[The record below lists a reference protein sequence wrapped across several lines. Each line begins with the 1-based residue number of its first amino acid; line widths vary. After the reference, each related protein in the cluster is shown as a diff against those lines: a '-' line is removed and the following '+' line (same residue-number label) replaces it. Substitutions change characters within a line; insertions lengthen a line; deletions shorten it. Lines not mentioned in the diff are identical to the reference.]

1 MATVRGAIQLIDG
14 MTPVFRSMQKALSIV
29 LDSFESLQRA
39 SSKAIDTSNIAAA
52 REELNHAASA
62 MDELKNKIDD
72 SKKSTKELPDHF
84 KQASNAAND
93 LLSRAKSIAGALG
106 SIWAVKK
113 VIELSDEL
121 TQTNARLNLIKNNG
135 KSVVD
140 LQNMIFGAA
149 QRSRSDYQQIADMV
163 SKIGLNA
170 KAAFNSNE
178 EMVAFAE
185 ILNKQYAIAGTS
197 AEGAAAANLQI
208 TQALGSGVLRGEEL
222 NSVFEQAPTIIQA
235 IAEYLDVDVGKI
247 REMAQEGLITAEVFK
262 NAMFASAESV
272 NQQFENMPMTLG
284 QIWTSIK
291 NQALFAFQPILEK
304 INEFANSEQF
314 QVMVQRLIAGIQQL
328 AIIAIQAFNIMING
342 MNLVIQN
349 WSWLEPLIWIVVG
362 ALLGYKIATLVGAAV
377 NLIMAISEAK
387 KKKAQEDSTK
397 ATFHATVV
405 QYGLNTAMLACPLTW
420 IVIGIMAVIAVI
432 IWLANKVGGFKVLWN
447 YAWAAIQV
455 GFLYAKAVIE
465 SGFYWMV
472 WGLLW
477 AGDKLVY
484 GWEEIKK
491 FAFLIFTAIANF
503 FTSIGA
509 GIMSGLQ
516 NLLNGAIDLLNG
528 FLKGMNW
535 LLGWM
540 GIDIGLIE
548 HVTFGD
554 DAQESAKKKIAEREA
569 AYQDYVNQIE
579 QDRAGRQDVLNG
591 VQEKAKSA
599 WSDNVAEAAKVWQD
613 AKAFEAE
620 EKARK
625 AEENKE
631 TASQDDLWSS
641 IDTGVAQTAENT
653 GSISSSINAT
663 QEDLKYLREM
673 AERETINRFTTAE
686 IRIDMTNHNQIAG
699 GQDVDGI
706 VELLNEKLEEAMNT
720 AAEGVYA

>member
-1 MATVRGAIQLIDG
+1 MGTIRASLQLTDG
-14 MTPVFRSMQKALSIV
+14 MTPAFRSMQKVMAIV
-29 LDSFESLQRA
+29 LDSFGRMQRMSSNSIDA
-39 SSKAIDTSNIAAA
+39 SKIATA
-52 REELNHAASA
+52 REELNKAVSGLDRLENGFRETNNESQKLPDYIDKASNSANGLYKKIKGVVSAIAASY
-62 MDELKNKIDD
+62 
-72 SKKSTKELPDHF
+72 
-84 KQASNAAND
+84 AA
-93 LLSRAKSIAGALG
+93 
-106 SIWAVKK
+106 KK
-113 VIELSDEL
+113 VMELSDEL
-121 TQTNARLNLIKNNG
+121 TQTNARLNLIKDNG
-135 KSVVD
+135 KSVAD

-149 QRSRSDYQQIADMV
+149 QRSRGDYQQVADMV

-170 KAAFNSNE
+170 KDAFKSNE

-235 IAEYLDVDVGKI
+235 IAEYLGVDVGKI
-247 REMAQEGLITAEVFK
+247 REMAQEGLITADVFK
-262 NAMFASAESV
+262 NAMFASADSV
-272 NQQFENMPMTLG
+272 NQQFESMPMTLA

-291 NQALFAFQPILEK
+291 NQALFAFQPILAK
-304 INEFANSEQF
+304 INEFANSEKFQQF
-314 QVMVQRLIAGIQQL
+314 VQKFIA
-328 AIIAIQAFNIMING
+328 AIQSIASVAIDLFDI
-342 MNLVIQN
+342 LVSGIEWVIDN
-349 WSWLEPLIWIVVG
+349 WNWLEPVLLAVAAAFVVV
-362 ALLGYKIATLVGAAV
+362 K
-377 NLIMAISEAK
+377 
-387 KKKAQEDSTK
+387 
-397 ATFHATVV
+397 TVV
-405 QYGLNTAMLACPLTW
+405 VIYTAVQWLLNHAMLACPL
-420 IVIGIMAVIAVI
+420 ILIAVLVMGVVAAI
-432 IWLANKVGGFKVLWN
+432 AVLANKVGGFKVLWN

-455 GFLYAKAVIE
+455 GFLYAKAALE
-465 SGFYWMV
+465 SGFYWLV

-554 DAQESAKKKIAEREA
+554 DAQESAKKTIAEREA

-579 QDRAGRQDVLNG
+579 QDRAARQDLLNG
-591 VQEKAKSA
+591 VQDKAKSA

-613 AKAFEAE
+613 AQNFAAE
-620 EKARK
+620 ENARK
-625 AEENKE
+625 TEDNKE
-631 TASQDDLWSS
+631 TASQEDLWSS

-653 GSISSSINAT
+653 GSISNSISAT

-673 AERETINRFTTAE
+673 AERETVNRFTTAE

>member
-1 MATVRGAIQLIDG
+1 MGTIRASLQLTDG
-14 MTPVFRSMQKALSIV
+14 MTPAFRSMQKVMAIV
-29 LDSFESLQRA
+29 LDSFGRMQRMSSTSIDA
-39 SSKAIDTSNIAAA
+39 SKIATA
-52 REELNHAASA
+52 REELNKAVSGLDRLENGFRETNNESQKLPDYIDKASNSANGLYKKIKGVVSAIAASY
-62 MDELKNKIDD
+62 
-72 SKKSTKELPDHF
+72 
-84 KQASNAAND
+84 AA
-93 LLSRAKSIAGALG
+93 
-106 SIWAVKK
+106 KK
-113 VIELSDEL
+113 VMELSDEL
-121 TQTNARLNLIKNNG
+121 TQTNARLNLIKDNG
-135 KSVVD
+135 KSVAD

-149 QRSRSDYQQIADMV
+149 QRSRGDYQQVADMV

-170 KAAFNSNE
+170 KDAFKSNE

-235 IAEYLDVDVGKI
+235 IAEYLGVDVGKI
-247 REMAQEGLITAEVFK
+247 REMAQEGLITADVFK
-262 NAMFASAESV
+262 NAMFASADSV
-272 NQQFENMPMTLG
+272 NQQFESMPMTLA

-291 NQALFAFQPILEK
+291 NQALFAFQPILAK
-304 INEFANSEQF
+304 INEFANSEKFQQF
-314 QVMVQRLIAGIQQL
+314 VQKFIA
-328 AIIAIQAFNIMING
+328 AIQSIASVAIDLFDI
-342 MNLVIQN
+342 LVSGIEWVIDN
-349 WSWLEPLIWIVVG
+349 WNWLEPVLLAVAAAFVVV
-362 ALLGYKIATLVGAAV
+362 K
-377 NLIMAISEAK
+377 
-387 KKKAQEDSTK
+387 
-397 ATFHATVV
+397 TVV
-405 QYGLNTAMLACPLTW
+405 VIYTAVQWLLNHAMLACPL
-420 IVIGIMAVIAVI
+420 ILIAVLVMGVVAAI
-432 IWLANKVGGFKVLWN
+432 AVLANKVGGFKVLWN

-455 GFLYAKAVIE
+455 GFLYAKAALE
-465 SGFYWMV
+465 SGFYWLV

-554 DAQESAKKKIAEREA
+554 DAQESAKKTIAEREA

-579 QDRAGRQDVLNG
+579 QDRAARQDLLNG
-591 VQEKAKSA
+591 VQDKAKSA

-613 AKAFEAE
+613 AQNFAAE
-620 EKARK
+620 ENARK
-625 AEENKE
+625 TEDNKE
-631 TASQDDLWSS
+631 TASQEDLWSS

-653 GSISSSINAT
+653 GSISNSISAT

-673 AERETINRFTTAE
+673 AERETVNRFTTAE

>member
-1 MATVRGAIQLIDG
+1 MATIQASLRLTDG
-14 MTPVFRSMQKALSIV
+14 MTPAFRSMQKAMAVV
-29 LDSFESLQRA
+29 LDSFGRMQRMSSNSID
-39 SSKAIDTSNIAAA
+39 SSKIAMAK
-52 REELNHAASA
+52 EELNKAATALDDVKNGFRESNSESQKLPGHLNQASKSADNLYQKAKNIVSVLAASA
-62 MDELKNKIDD
+62 
-72 SKKSTKELPDHF
+72 
-84 KQASNAAND
+84 
-93 LLSRAKSIAGALG
+93 
-106 SIWAVKK
+106 AVKK

-121 TQTNARLNLIKNNG
+121 TQTNARLNLIKDNG
-135 KSVVD
+135 KSVAD

-149 QRSRSDYQQIADMV
+149 QRSRGDYQQVADMV

-170 KAAFNSNE
+170 KDAFNSNE

-247 REMAQEGLITAEVFK
+247 REMAQEGLITADVFK

-304 INEFANSEQF
+304 INEFANSEKFQQF
-314 QVMVQRLIAGIQQL
+314 VQKFIVAIRNIASVAIDLFDMLVSGIEW
-328 AIIAIQAFNIMING
+328 
-342 MNLVIQN
+342 VIDN
-349 WSWLEPLIWIVVG
+349 WNWLEPVLLAVAAAFVVV
-362 ALLGYKIATLVGAAV
+362 K
-377 NLIMAISEAK
+377 
-387 KKKAQEDSTK
+387 
-397 ATFHATVV
+397 TVV
-405 QYGLNTAMLACPLTW
+405 VIYTAVQWLLNHAMLACPL
-420 IVIGIMAVIAVI
+420 ILIAVLVMGVVAAI
-432 IWLANKVGGFKVLWN
+432 AVLANKVGGFKVLWN

-477 AGDKLVY
+477 AGDRLVY

>member
-1 MATVRGAIQLIDG
+1 MGTIRASLQLMDG
-14 MTPVFRSMQKALSIV
+14 MTPIFRSMQKALSIV
-29 LDSFESLQRA
+29 LDSFESLQKA
-39 SSKAIDTSNIAAA
+39 SSKAIDTSNIATA
-52 REELNHAASA
+52 REELNNAAHAL
-62 MDELKNKIDD
+62 DELKENIEE
-72 SKKSTKELPDHF
+72 SKKSSKELPNHF
-84 KQASNAAND
+84 KEASSAAND
-93 LLSRAKSIAGALG
+93 LLSRAKSIATTLGAAF
-106 SIWAVKK
+106 AVKK

-121 TQTNARLNLIKNNG
+121 TQTNARLSLIADNG
-135 KSVVD
+135 KSVAD

-149 QRSRSDYQQIADMV
+149 QRSRGDYQQVADMV

-170 KAAFNSNE
+170 KDAFNSNE

-235 IAEYLDVDVGKI
+235 IADYLDVDVGKI
-247 REMAQEGLITAEVFK
+247 REMAQEGLITADVFK
-262 NAMFASAESV
+262 NAMFASADSV
-272 NQQFENMPMTLG
+272 NQQFESMPMTLA

-291 NQALFAFQPILEK
+291 NQALFAFQPILAK

-314 QVMVQRLIAGIQQL
+314 QVMVQRLIAGIQQI
-328 AIIAIQAFNIMING
+328 AIIAIQAFQIMLNG
-342 MNLVIQN
+342 INLVIKN
-349 WSWLEPLIWIVVG
+349 WGWLEPIIWGVVG
-362 ALLGYKIATLVGAAV
+362 ALVGYKIATLIGSAV

-387 KKKAQEDSTK
+387 KKKAQDESTK
-397 ATFHATVV
+397 ATFRATVA
-405 QYGLNTAMLACPLTW
+405 QYGMNVAMLACPLTW

-455 GFLYAKAVIE
+455 GFLYAKAALE
-465 SGFYWMV
+465 SGFYWLV

-554 DAQESAKKKIAEREA
+554 DAQESAKKTIAEREA

-579 QDRAGRQDVLNG
+579 QDRAARQDLLNG
-591 VQEKAKSA
+591 VQDKAKSA
-599 WSDNVAEAAKVWQD
+599 WSDNVAEASRIWQD
-613 AKAFEAE
+613 AQTFA
-620 EKARK
+620 
-625 AEENKE
+625 AEENARKTEESKE

-653 GSISSSINAT
+653 GSISNSISAT

>member
-1 MATVRGAIQLIDG
+1 MATIQASLRLTDG
-14 MTPVFRSMQKALSIV
+14 MTPVLRSMQKAMAVV
-29 LDSFESLQRA
+29 LDSFGRMQRMSSNSID
-39 SSKAIDTSNIAAA
+39 SSKIAMAK
-52 REELNHAASA
+52 EELNKAATALDDVKNGFRESNSESQKLPGHLNQASKSADNLYQKAKSIVSVLAASA
-62 MDELKNKIDD
+62 
-72 SKKSTKELPDHF
+72 
-84 KQASNAAND
+84 
-93 LLSRAKSIAGALG
+93 
-106 SIWAVKK
+106 AVKK
-113 VIELSDEL
+113 VMELSDEL
-121 TQTNARLNLIKNNG
+121 TQTNARLNLIKENG
-135 KSVVD
+135 KSVAD

-170 KAAFNSNE
+170 KTAFNSNE

-235 IAEYLDVDVGKI
+235 IAEYLGVDVGKI
-247 REMAQEGLITAEVFK
+247 REMAQEGLITADVFK

-272 NQQFENMPMTLG
+272 NQQFENMPMTLS

-304 INEFANSEQF
+304 INEFANSEKFQQF
-314 QVMVQRLIAGIQQL
+314 VQKFIVAIRNIASVAIDLFDMLVSGIEW
-328 AIIAIQAFNIMING
+328 
-342 MNLVIQN
+342 VIDN
-349 WSWLEPLIWIVVG
+349 WNWLEPVLLAVAAAFVVV
-362 ALLGYKIATLVGAAV
+362 K
-377 NLIMAISEAK
+377 
-387 KKKAQEDSTK
+387 
-397 ATFHATVV
+397 TVV
-405 QYGLNTAMLACPLTW
+405 VIYTAVQWLLNHAMLACPL
-420 IVIGIMAVIAVI
+420 ILIAVLVMGVVAAI
-432 IWLANKVGGFKVLWN
+432 AALANKVGGFKVLWN

-455 GFLYAKAVIE
+455 GFLYAKAAIE

-477 AGDKLVY
+477 AGDRLVY

-591 VQEKAKSA
+591 VQDKAKSA

-613 AKAFEAE
+613 AKTFAAE
-620 EKARK
+620 ENARK

-653 GSISSSINAT
+653 GSISNSISAT

-686 IRIDMTNHNQIAG
+686 IRIDMTNHNQIAS

>member
-1 MATVRGAIQLIDG
+1 MGTIRASLQLTDG
-14 MTPVFRSMQKALSIV
+14 MTPAFRSMQKVMAIV
-29 LDSFESLQRA
+29 LDSFGRMQRMSSNSIDA
-39 SSKAIDTSNIAAA
+39 SKIATA
-52 REELNHAASA
+52 REELNKAASGL
-62 MDELKNKIDD
+62 DRLENGFRETNNESQK
-72 SKKSTKELPDHF
+72 LPDYID
-84 KQASNAAND
+84 KASNSADGLYKKIKGVVSAIGASYAA
-93 LLSRAKSIAGALG
+93 
-106 SIWAVKK
+106 KK
-113 VIELSDEL
+113 VMELSDEL
-121 TQTNARLNLIKNNG
+121 TQTNARLNLIKDNG
-135 KSVVD
+135 KSVAD

-149 QRSRSDYQQIADMV
+149 QRSRGDYQQVADMV

-170 KAAFNSNE
+170 KDAFNSNE

-235 IAEYLDVDVGKI
+235 IADYLDVDVGKI
-247 REMAQEGLITAEVFK
+247 REMAQEGLITADVFK
-262 NAMFASAESV
+262 NAMFDSAGDI
-272 NQQFENMPMTLG
+272 NKQFENMPMTLA

-291 NQALFAFQPILEK
+291 NQALFAFQPILAK
-304 INEFANSEQF
+304 INEFANSEKFQQF
-314 QVMVQRLIAGIQQL
+314 VQKFIV
-328 AIIAIQAFNIMING
+328 AIQSIASVAIDLFDM
-342 MNLVIQN
+342 LVSGVEWVIDN
-349 WSWLEPLIWIVVG
+349 WNWLEPVLLAVAAAFVVV
-362 ALLGYKIATLVGAAV
+362 K
-377 NLIMAISEAK
+377 
-387 KKKAQEDSTK
+387 
-397 ATFHATVV
+397 TVV
-405 QYGLNTAMLACPLTW
+405 VIYTAVQWLLNHAMLACPL
-420 IVIGIMAVIAVI
+420 ILIAVLVMGVVAAI
-432 IWLANKVGGFKVLWN
+432 AVLANKVGGFKVLWN

-455 GFLYAKAVIE
+455 GFLYAKAALE
-465 SGFYWMV
+465 SGFYWLV

-477 AGDKLVY
+477 AGDKLVS

-554 DAQESAKKKIAEREA
+554 DAQENAKKTIAEREA

-579 QDRAGRQDVLNG
+579 QDRAARQDLLNG
-591 VQEKAKSA
+591 VQDKAKSA
-599 WSDNVAEAAKVWQD
+599 WSDNVAEAARVWQD
-613 AKAFEAE
+613 AQNFA
-620 EKARK
+620 
-625 AEENKE
+625 AEENARKTEESKE

-653 GSISSSINAT
+653 GSISNSISAT

>member
-1 MATVRGAIQLIDG
+1 MATIKASLQLTDG
-14 MTPVFRSMQKALSIV
+14 MTPAFRSMQKVMAIV
-29 LDSFESLQRA
+29 LDSFGRMQRMSSNSIDSRKIAMAKEELKKSATALDNVKDGFKESNNESKKLPDYIDKA
-39 SSKAIDTSNIAAA
+39 SNSADKLYQKIKGAIGTLVSAAA
-52 REELNHAASA
+52 VR
-62 MDELKNKIDD
+62 
-72 SKKSTKELPDHF
+72 
-84 KQASNAAND
+84 
-93 LLSRAKSIAGALG
+93 
-106 SIWAVKK
+106 K
-113 VIELSDEL
+113 VMELSDEL
-121 TQTNARLNLIKNNG
+121 TQTNARLNLIKDNG
-135 KSVVD
+135 KSVAD

-149 QRSRSDYQQIADMV
+149 QRSRGDYQQVADMV

-170 KAAFNSNE
+170 KDAFNSNE

-247 REMAQEGLITAEVFK
+247 REMAQEGLITADVFK
-262 NAMFASAESV
+262 NAMFASADSV
-272 NQQFENMPMTLG
+272 NQQFESMPMTLA

-291 NQALFAFQPILEK
+291 NQALFAFQPILAK
-304 INEFANSEQF
+304 INEFANSEKFQQF
-314 QVMVQRLIAGIQQL
+314 VQKFIA
-328 AIIAIQAFNIMING
+328 AIQSIASVAIDLFDMLVSGIEWVIDNWNWLAPVLLAVAAAFIVLKVAVAIYTAVQWLMNISLFG
-342 MNLVIQN
+342 CPLV
-349 WSWLEPLIWIVVG
+349 WIVVG
-362 ALLGYKIATLVGAAV
+362 
-377 NLIMAISEAK
+377 
-387 KKKAQEDSTK
+387 
-397 ATFHATVV
+397 
-405 QYGLNTAMLACPLTW
+405 
-420 IVIGIMAVIAVI
+420 IMAVVAVI
-432 IWLANKVGGFKVLWN
+432 AALANKVGGFKALWN

-455 GFLYAKAVIE
+455 GFLYAKAALE
-465 SGFYWMV
+465 SGFYWLV

-477 AGDKLVY
+477 AGDKLVS
-484 GWEEIKK
+484 GWEEVKK

-554 DAQESAKKKIAEREA
+554 DAQESAKKTIAEREA

-579 QDRAGRQDVLNG
+579 QDRAARQGLLNG
-591 VQEKAKSA
+591 VQDKAKSA
-599 WSDNVAEAAKVWQD
+599 WSDNVAEASRVWQD
-613 AKAFEAE
+613 AQNFA
-620 EKARK
+620 
-625 AEENKE
+625 AEENARKTEESKE

-653 GSISSSINAT
+653 GSISNSISAT

>member
-1 MATVRGAIQLIDG
+1 MGTIRASLQLMDG
-14 MTPVFRSMQKALSIV
+14 MTPIFRSMQKALSIV
-29 LDSFESLQRA
+29 LDSFESLQKA
-39 SSKAIDTSNIAAA
+39 SSKAIDTSNIATA
-52 REELNHAASA
+52 REELNNAAHAL
-62 MDELKNKIDD
+62 DELKENIEE
-72 SKKSTKELPDHF
+72 SKKSSKELPNHF
-84 KQASNAAND
+84 KEASSAAND
-93 LLSRAKSIAGALG
+93 LLSRAKSIATTLGAAF
-106 SIWAVKK
+106 AVKK

-121 TQTNARLNLIKNNG
+121 TQTNARLSLIADNG
-135 KSVVD
+135 KSVAD

-149 QRSRSDYQQIADMV
+149 QRSRGDYQQVADMV

-170 KAAFNSNE
+170 KDAFNSNE

-235 IAEYLDVDVGKI
+235 IADYLDVDVGKI
-247 REMAQEGLITAEVFK
+247 REMAQEGLITADVFK
-262 NAMFASAESV
+262 NAMFASADSV
-272 NQQFENMPMTLG
+272 NQQFESMPMTLA

-291 NQALFAFQPILEK
+291 NQALFAFQPILAK
-304 INEFANSEQF
+304 INEFANSDKFQQF
-314 QVMVQRLIAGIQQL
+314 VQKFIM
-328 AIIAIQAFNIMING
+328 AIQNVARVAIDLFDMLISGIEW
-342 MNLVIQN
+342 VIDN
-349 WSWLEPLIWIVVG
+349 WSWLEPVLLAVAAAFIVLKVAVAIYTAIQWLMNISLFGCPLIWIVVG
-362 ALLGYKIATLVGAAV
+362 
-377 NLIMAISEAK
+377 
-387 KKKAQEDSTK
+387 
-397 ATFHATVV
+397 
-405 QYGLNTAMLACPLTW
+405 
-420 IVIGIMAVIAVI
+420 IMAVVAVI
-432 IWLANKVGGFKVLWN
+432 AALANKVGGFKVLWN

-455 GFLYAKAVIE
+455 GFLYAKAALE
-465 SGFYWMV
+465 SGFYWLV

-554 DAQESAKKKIAEREA
+554 DAQESAKKTIAEREA

-579 QDRAGRQDVLNG
+579 QDRAARQDLLNG
-591 VQEKAKSA
+591 VQDKAKSA
-599 WSDNVAEAAKVWQD
+599 WSDNVAEASRIWQD
-613 AKAFEAE
+613 AQTFA
-620 EKARK
+620 
-625 AEENKE
+625 AEENARKTEESKE

-653 GSISSSINAT
+653 GSISNSISAT

>member
-1 MATVRGAIQLIDG
+1 MATIKASLQLTDG
-14 MTPVFRSMQKALSIV
+14 MTPVLRSMQKAMAVV
-29 LDSFESLQRA
+29 LDSLGRMQKMSSNSLDSSKIAMAKEELQRSA
-39 SSKAIDTSNIAAA
+39 TALDDVKNGFKSTNSESSKLPGYIDKANNSADGLYQKIKGVMSAIVTSAAV
-52 REELNHAASA
+52 R
-62 MDELKNKIDD
+62 
-72 SKKSTKELPDHF
+72 
-84 KQASNAAND
+84 
-93 LLSRAKSIAGALG
+93 
-106 SIWAVKK
+106 K
-113 VIELSDEL
+113 VVELSDEL
-121 TQTNARLNLIKNNG
+121 TQTNARLNLIKDNG
-135 KSVVD
+135 KSVAD

-149 QRSRSDYQQIADMV
+149 QRSRGDYQQVADMV

-170 KAAFNSNE
+170 KDAFNSNE
-178 EMVAFAE
+178 EMIAFAE

-247 REMAQEGLITAEVFK
+247 REMAQEGLITADVFK
-262 NAMFASAESV
+262 NAMFASADSV
-272 NQQFENMPMTLG
+272 NQQFESIPMTLA

-291 NQALFAFQPILEK
+291 NQALFAFQPILAK
-304 INEFANSEQF
+304 INEFANSEKFQQF
-314 QVMVQRLIAGIQQL
+314 VQKFIVAIQNIASVAIDLFDMLVSGIEWVIDNWNWLGPVLSAIAAAFIVLKTAVVIYTAVQWLMNLAMYACPLLIVILLIAG
-328 AIIAIQAFNIMING
+328 
-342 MNLVIQN
+342 LVAG
-349 WSWLEPLIWIVVG
+349 IV
-362 ALLGYKIATLVGAAV
+362 AL
-377 NLIMAISEAK
+377 S
-387 KKKAQEDSTK
+387 
-397 ATFHATVV
+397 
-405 QYGLNTAMLACPLTW
+405 
-420 IVIGIMAVIAVI
+420 
-432 IWLANKVGGFKVLWN
+432 NKVGGFKVLWN

-455 GFLYAKAVIE
+455 GFLYAKAALE
-465 SGFYWMV
+465 SGFYWLV

-554 DAQESAKKKIAEREA
+554 DAQESAKKTIAEREA

-579 QDRAGRQDVLNG
+579 HDRAARQDLLNG
-591 VQEKAKSA
+591 VQDKAKSA

-613 AKAFEAE
+613 AQNFAAE

-625 AEENKE
+625 TEESKE

-653 GSISSSINAT
+653 GSISNSISAT

>member
-1 MATVRGAIQLIDG
+1 MGTIRASLQLTDG
-14 MTPVFRSMQKALSIV
+14 MTPAFRSMQKVMAIV
-29 LDSFESLQRA
+29 LDSFGRMQRMSSNSIDA
-39 SSKAIDTSNIAAA
+39 SKIATA
-52 REELNHAASA
+52 REELNKAVSGLDRLENGFRETNNESQKLPDYIDKASNSANGLYKKIKGVVSAIAASY
-62 MDELKNKIDD
+62 
-72 SKKSTKELPDHF
+72 
-84 KQASNAAND
+84 AA
-93 LLSRAKSIAGALG
+93 
-106 SIWAVKK
+106 KK
-113 VIELSDEL
+113 VMELSDEL
-121 TQTNARLNLIKNNG
+121 TQTNARLNLIKDNG
-135 KSVVD
+135 KSVAD

-149 QRSRSDYQQIADMV
+149 QRSRGDYQQVADMV

-170 KAAFNSNE
+170 KDAFNSNE

-235 IAEYLDVDVGKI
+235 IADYLDVDVGKI
-247 REMAQEGLITAEVFK
+247 REMAQEGLITADVFK
-262 NAMFASAESV
+262 NAMFDSAGDI
-272 NQQFENMPMTLG
+272 NKQFENMPMTLA

-291 NQALFAFQPILEK
+291 NQALFAFQPILAK
-304 INEFANSEQF
+304 INEFANSEKFQQF
-314 QVMVQRLIAGIQQL
+314 VQKFIV
-328 AIIAIQAFNIMING
+328 AIQSIASVAIDLFDM
-342 MNLVIQN
+342 LVSGVEWVIDN
-349 WSWLEPLIWIVVG
+349 WNWLEPVLLAVAAAFVVV
-362 ALLGYKIATLVGAAV
+362 K
-377 NLIMAISEAK
+377 
-387 KKKAQEDSTK
+387 
-397 ATFHATVV
+397 TVV
-405 QYGLNTAMLACPLTW
+405 VIYTAVQWLLNHAMLACPL
-420 IVIGIMAVIAVI
+420 ILIAVLVMGVVAAI
-432 IWLANKVGGFKVLWN
+432 AVLANKVGGFKVLWN

-455 GFLYAKAVIE
+455 GFLYAKAALE
-465 SGFYWMV
+465 SGFYWLV

-477 AGDKLVY
+477 AGDKLVS

-548 HVTFGD
+548 HVTFGY
-554 DAQESAKKKIAEREA
+554 DAQENAKKTIAEREA

-579 QDRAGRQDVLNG
+579 QDRAARQDLLNG
-591 VQEKAKSA
+591 VQDKAKSA
-599 WSDNVAEAAKVWQD
+599 WSDNVAEAARVWQD
-613 AKAFEAE
+613 AQNFAAE
-620 EKARK
+620 ENARK
-625 AEENKE
+625 TEDNKE
-631 TASQDDLWSS
+631 TASQEDLWSS

-653 GSISSSINAT
+653 GSISNSISAT

-673 AERETINRFTTAE
+673 AERETVNRFTTAE

>member
-1 MATVRGAIQLIDG
+1 MATIKASLQLTDG
-14 MTPVFRSMQKALSIV
+14 MTPVLRSMQKAMNVV
-29 LDSFESLQRA
+29 LDSLGRMQRMSSNSID
-39 SSKAIDTSNIAAA
+39 SSKIAMAKEEIQKSATALDNVKQGFKSTNSESSKLPGYINKASNSTDNLYQKIKGVMSAIV
-52 REELNHAASA
+52 ASA
-62 MDELKNKIDD
+62 
-72 SKKSTKELPDHF
+72 
-84 KQASNAAND
+84 
-93 LLSRAKSIAGALG
+93 
-106 SIWAVKK
+106 AVKK

-121 TQTNARLNLIKNNG
+121 TQTNARLSLIADNG
-135 KSVVD
+135 KSVAD

-149 QRSRSDYQQIADMV
+149 QRSRGDYQQVADMV

-170 KAAFNSNE
+170 KDAFNSNE

-235 IAEYLDVDVGKI
+235 IADYLDVDVGKI
-247 REMAQEGLITAEVFK
+247 REMAQEGLITADVFK
-262 NAMFASAESV
+262 NAMFASADGVDGV
-272 NQQFENMPMTLG
+272 NQRFESMPMTLA

-291 NQALFAFQPILEK
+291 NQALFAFQPILAK
-304 INEFANSEQF
+304 INEFANSDKFQQF
-314 QVMVQRLIAGIQQL
+314 VQKFIM
-328 AIIAIQAFNIMING
+328 AIQNVARVAIDLFDMLISGIEW
-342 MNLVIQN
+342 VIDN
-349 WSWLEPLIWIVVG
+349 WSWLEPVLLAVAAAFIVLKVAVAIYTAIQWLMNISLFGCPLIWIVVG
-362 ALLGYKIATLVGAAV
+362 
-377 NLIMAISEAK
+377 
-387 KKKAQEDSTK
+387 
-397 ATFHATVV
+397 
-405 QYGLNTAMLACPLTW
+405 
-420 IVIGIMAVIAVI
+420 IMAVVAVI
-432 IWLANKVGGFKVLWN
+432 TALANKVGGFKVLWN

-455 GFLYAKAVIE
+455 GFLYAKAALE
-465 SGFYWMV
+465 SGFYWLV

-554 DAQESAKKKIAEREA
+554 DAQESAKKTIAEREA

-579 QDRAGRQDVLNG
+579 QDRAARQDLLNG
-591 VQEKAKSA
+591 VQDKAKSA
-599 WSDNVAEAAKVWQD
+599 WSDNVAEASRIWQD
-613 AKAFEAE
+613 AQTFA
-620 EKARK
+620 
-625 AEENKE
+625 AEENARKTEESKE

-653 GSISSSINAT
+653 GSISNSISAT